1 MPQCPKCGAALKD
14 DYGMINCPGCGS
26 FVFVDMDG
34 VARMDEAEAAPM
46 PTSVGF
52 PLPDPTQET
61 QPDPQEEQ
69 NQFENFS
76 FGGMSEETPAQEE
89 PLPLEDPH
97 AFDLSSEES
106 LESTEAP
113 IPSPIQEAS
122 EDFNMDALLGYQ
134 PEPSA
139 VPVGPDLGP
148 PDDPLGLSEFA
159 NSEASLAKGG
169 PLMFRLLI
177 SGLDSKELRQSLREA
192 LEDARFAWDT
202 NELMARVPERGE
214 LVIENVSPVKAVIL
228 VNRIKRL
235 PIQIRWEQYAIS
247 QVENP

>member
-34 VARMDEAEAAPM
+34 VARMDEAEAAPQ

-52 PLPDPTQET
+52 PLPDPSLE
-61 QPDPQEEQ
+61 PQDEQ

-89 PLPLEDPH
+89 PLPLEEPQ
-97 AFDLSSEES
+97 AFDFNAETPA
-106 LESTEAP
+106 ESTQP
-113 IPSPIQEAS
+113 DIPSPIAEAS
-122 EDFNMDALLGYQ
+122 EDFSMDALLGYQ
-134 PEPSA
+134 PEPGS

-148 PDDPLGLSEFA
+148 PDDPLGLSEYA
-159 NSEASLAKGG
+159 NSEASLAKDG